1 MRDNI
6 KTFADLTNKRHIL
19 LKLPK
24 LPTNLVKL
32 VDVILSF
39 YIAL

>member
-19 LKLPK
+19 LKLP
-24 LPTNLVKL
+24 TNLVKL
-32 VDVILSF
+32 ADVILSF